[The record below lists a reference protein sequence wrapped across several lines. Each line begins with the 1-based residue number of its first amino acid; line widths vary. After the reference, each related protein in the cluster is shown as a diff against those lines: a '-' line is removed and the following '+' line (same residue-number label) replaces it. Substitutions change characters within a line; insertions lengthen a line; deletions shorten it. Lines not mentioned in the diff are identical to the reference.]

1 MGESLI
7 VDQVYRSC
15 LVSLA
20 GYDIWVE
27 LIILG
32 MIDFD
37 VIFAMDWLSP
47 YHDVLDCNA
56 KTVTL
61 AMPGI
66 PRVEWKS
73 ASGSYPSKVISFI
86 RAQKLVERGY
96 LSYLAFI
103 QDTSLEPPSMDS
115 VPVFQEFLDVFPS
128 DLPGVPSD
136 RDIDF
141 AIDL

>member
-1 MGESLI
+1 MPTYFSAEFDMICDRMIVPIRVSTPMGEPLL
-7 VDQVYRSC
+7 VDRVYRSR
-15 LVSLA
+15 LVFVV
-20 GYDIWVE
+20 GYDTWVD

-32 MIDFD
+32 MVDFD
-37 VIFAMDWLSP
+37 VIFGMDWISP

-86 RAQKLVERGY
+86 HAQKLVERGVC
-96 LSYLAFI
+96 L
-103 QDTSLEPPSMDS
+103 T
-115 VPVFQEFLDVFPS
+115 
-128 DLPGVPSD
+128 
-136 RDIDF
+136 
-141 AIDL
+141 